1 MLFKFPFPLLSE
13 KKKNPVQIRQ
23 HNTVERT
30 PDLNLELVNDL
41 GKVSSPL
48 WLFNYLSVKVS
59 IGSFGLCSR
68 LHS

>member
-1 MLFKFPFPLLSE
+1 M
-13 KKKNPVQIRQ
+13 KKTPTQIGQ
-23 HNTVERT
+23 YSIVERT

-48 WLFNYLSVKVS
+48 WLSDYLSVKMS

-68 LHS
+68 LPS

>member
-1 MLFKFPFPLLSE
+1 MLLKFPFHFLSE
-13 KKKNPVQIRQ
+13 KKSVQIGQ
-23 HNTVERT
+23 HNIVERT

-48 WLFNYLSVKVS
+48 WLFDYLSVKMS